1 MMRKE
6 CRPAEG
12 RQRRPSSF
20 SSIEPRPQPALFV
33 IVALGQYFGPRL
45 ATLAAPL
52 GPLRGFDK
60 AIFDLPRRDPH
71 DMDGVADH
79 VGGAFLALA
88 PRGMGLALG
97 PSNERLEL
105 LMKRG
110 DWRQAADRFRL
121 LPDCVPR
128 RFGEG
133 FPLKNDGG
141 PEILKGDIVALL

>member
-1 MMRKE
+1 MTWTAL
-6 CRPAEG
+6 PITSAG
-12 RQRRPSSF
+12 RF
-20 SSIEPRPQPALFV
+20 S
-33 IVALGQYFGPRL
+33 
-45 ATLAAPL
+45 PL
-52 GPLRGFDK
+52 G
-60 AIFDLPRRDPH
+60 
-71 DMDGVADH
+71 
-79 VGGAFLALA
+79 

-121 LPDCVPR
+121 LPDCVPY

-141 PEILKGDIVALL
+141 PEILEGDIVTLL

>member
-1 MMRKE
+1 VHVVLEFLRE
-6 CRPAEG
+6 CISE
-12 RQRRPSSF
+12 PSKSAHLH
-20 SSIEPRPQPALFV
+20 SHREVL
-33 IVALGQYFGPRL
+33 ALGKRRAYVFGIWIAFDPFLTGSDAIGR
-45 ATLAAPL
+45 TIAAL
-52 GPLRGFDK
+52 
-60 AIFDLPRRDPH
+60 
-71 DMDGVADH
+71 
-79 VGGAFLALA
+79 
-88 PRGMGLALG
+88 GLALG

-133 FPLKNDGG
+133 FRLKNDGG

>member
-1 MMRKE
+1 M
-6 CRPAEG
+6 AASVG
-12 RQRRPSSF
+12 GRRPLSFAECWSSNRF
-20 SSIEPRPQPALFV
+20 ARHRFLPF
-33 IVALGQYFGPRL
+33 FGPRSGG
-45 ATLAAPL
+45 AAPGYRSSLLPISTTLSLCPVSAGRFSPL
-52 GPLRGFDK
+52 G
-60 AIFDLPRRDPH
+60 
-71 DMDGVADH
+71 
-79 VGGAFLALA
+79 

-121 LPDCVPR
+121 LPDCVPY

-133 FPLKNDGG
+133 VPLKNDGG